1 MCSRR
6 GRIGRLTSVSLPGQR
21 RQQRRQRQRQRAT
34 AREGKRARDTVLR
47 RWSEVALLALSAVL
61 AQLPRSL
68 RGEPRRF
75 VGVAQGGQG
84 GRGSGGRPISGARP
98 ARAWGHSRNTDS
110 ADSAGDAGCSSL
122 AVRRAGRAVPGPINL
137 PRGWG
142 HGSGWLVLGSMRD
155 LRYYRLV
162 FFRGLGRV
170 GQGRGRRRSSSRNPG
185 IQPSQP
191 LTTVARLHV
200 CEVSA
205 VWHRGPAALSSWIMS
220 GLID

>member
-1 MCSRR
+1 MCNRR

-110 ADSAGDAGCSSL
+110 ADSARDAGLFLS
-122 AVRRAGRAVPGPINL
+122 AVRRAGRMVPGPINL

-155 LRYYRLV
+155 LRYDRLV
-162 FFRGLGRV
+162 FFEGSAGW
-170 GQGRGRRRSSSRNPG
+170 GRGAVVVVRVPG
-185 IQPSQP
+185 IQESSRASLWQPSLVCTCARFLP
-191 LTTVARLHV
+191 LGTGGSR
-200 CEVSA
+200 A
-205 VWHRGPAALSSWIMS
+205 VVMDHERA
-220 GLID
+220 D